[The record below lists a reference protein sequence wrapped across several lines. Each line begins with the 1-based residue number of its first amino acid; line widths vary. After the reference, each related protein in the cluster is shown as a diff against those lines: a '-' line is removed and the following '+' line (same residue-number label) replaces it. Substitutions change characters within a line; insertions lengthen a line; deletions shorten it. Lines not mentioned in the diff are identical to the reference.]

1 MSVTYE
7 VNLKVQKP
15 IQKDFEHWLVSHIDD
30 VLAIDGFESAH
41 WYEVNQDSASA
52 EVHWTVCYVLRDMPA
67 LQSYLEKHAP
77 RLRQPAKDK
86 FGNQFVAERRI
97 LTPVKSYSRK

>member
-1 MSVTYE
+1 VSVTYE

-52 EVHWTVCYVLRDMPA
+52 EVHWTVLLCASR
-67 LQSYLEKHAP
+67 HA
-77 RLRQPAKDK
+77 RASKL
-86 FGNQFVAERRI
+86 
-97 LTPVKSYSRK
+97 SRETCTST